1 MPYPIFAL
9 SPLPISCTDY
19 RLYFA
24 AGMGA
29 AEEPLVENTSMPG
42 TQEAVLEE
50 TSQSIDSEAVE
61 TGEQSP

>member
-29 AEEPLVENTSMPG
+29 AEEPLVENTSMP
-42 TQEAVLEE
+42 EKINPPSKKVLKVPGRPKILA
-50 TSQSIDSEAVE
+50 TK
-61 TGEQSP
+61 